1 MQQTLPGSLSK
12 MGKKIFKPTF
22 RIGEYSI
29 GSMTPDPRDVPGSD
43 VIRTVLFDAQ
53 ELAIYKGNLVTVS
66 VTSIKTTNFKIEV
79 SDDCMVQHKNE
90 IRSVHGRDSMIQ
102 FLLNKPDTFLVIE
115 EYKCRGETTDGT
127 GMRISTENEA
137 YEYLSKP

>member
-1 MQQTLPGSLSK
+1 
-12 MGKKIFKPTF
+12 MGKRIFKPTF

-43 VIRTVLFDAQ
+43 VTRTVLFDAQ
-53 ELAIYKGNLVTVS
+53 ELAIYKGSLVTVS

-79 SDDCMVQHKNE
+79 TDGCITQHKNE

-102 FLLNKPDTFLVIE
+102 VLLNKPDTFLILE
-115 EYKCRGETTDGT
+115 EYKCSDEITDGT
-127 GMRISTENEA
+127 RMRISTENEA
-137 YEYLSKP
+137 YEYLSKL

>member
-1 MQQTLPGSLSK
+1 
-12 MGKKIFKPTF
+12 MGKTIFKPTF

-43 VIRTVLFDAQ
+43 VTRTVLFDAQ
-53 ELAIYKGNLVTVS
+53 EFAIYQGNLVALS

-79 SDDCMVQHKNE
+79 TDGCMIQHKNE
-90 IRSVHGRDSMIQ
+90 IRSVQGRDSMIQ
-102 FLLNKPDTFLVIE
+102 VLLNEPDTFLILE
-115 EYKCRGETTDGT
+115 EHKCGGEATEGSR
-127 GMRISTENEA
+127 MRISTEIEA